1 MSRRNHRRKANRSP
15 ESSVS
20 RDPVERQAS
29 SGAYGRRRRSSW
41 ARPPTHRAYS
51 ALAREAIDGKET
63 EIYDALEID
72 VPVSGNWTVPM
83 RLLAETRL

>member
-1 MSRRNHRRKANRSP
+1 MGS
-15 ESSVS
+15 
-20 RDPVERQAS
+20 
-29 SGAYGRRRRSSW
+29 
-41 ARPPTHRAYS
+41 
-51 ALAREAIDGKET
+51 ET